1 VPVTFRNGLRAK
13 RGAITGV
20 DPDATLVRLL
30 DAEQR
35 PIEAPPEGGLV
46 LSTKLAELL
55 GVGRGE
61 LVTVEVME
69 ERRPVRA
76 VPVAALVEEYFGTS
90 AYMAMAALPRL
101 LGEGPTV
108 SGAYLAVDAAQT
120 DALYRRFKDA
130 PAVASVQLRR
140 DALDS
145 FREVT
150 SRNTLVMTAINTI
163 FAGLIAV
170 GVVYN
175 TARIALAERGRE
187 LASLRV
193 LGFTRG
199 EVSYILLGELAL
211 LTVLALPLGC
221 AIGFGLA
228 ALIASLF
235 DSEVYRIPLVVAP
248 ATYGYAVLVVV
259 VAAALSALAVR
270 RRIDRLDLVAVLK
283 TRE

>member
-1 VPVTFRNGLRAK
+1 M
-13 RGAITGV
+13 
-20 DPDATLVRLL
+20 RLL
-30 DAEQR
+30 DAERR
-35 PIEAPPEGGLV
+35 PIEAPPEGLV

-55 GVGRGE
+55 DVGRGE

-69 ERRPVRA
+69 GRRPVRA
-76 VPVAALVEEYFGTS
+76 VPVVGLVDEYFGTS
-90 AYMAMAALPRL
+90 AYMAMAVLPRL

-108 SGAYLAVDAAQT
+108 SGAYLAVDAAHT
-120 DALYRRFKDA
+120 EALYRRLKDA

-150 SRNTLVMTAINTI
+150 SRNALVMTTINTI

-211 LTVLALPLGC
+211 LTLLALPLGC
-221 AIGFGLA
+221 AIGYGLA

-235 DSEVYRIPLVVAP
+235 DSEVYRIPLVVEP

-259 VAAALSALAVR
+259 AAAALSALAVR